1 MSKPKNADNTLEE
14 QLALECDLQRKA
26 ADTHDYLEGVTAFT
40 EKRAPQFKGS

>member
-1 MSKPKNADNTLEE
+1 MSKPKNANNTLEE